1 MFSLPDNL
9 SEFASRCLQL
19 AEAAP
24 TQEIKTRLL
33 AVAAACRA
41 DEDRARTM
49 EELIAAST
57 KTTAAAV
64 SSLCRGQ
71 PRLVGSGSCPS
82 SVQKLEKRQIHLPA

>member
-1 MFSLPDNL
+1 MFPLSDNL
-9 SEFASRCLQL
+9 LEFANRCLQL

-49 EELIAAST
+49 QELIATST
-57 KTTAAAV
+57 KTTAGADEIM
-64 SSLCRGQ
+64 R
-71 PRLVGSGSCPS
+71 R
-82 SVQKLEKRQIHLPA
+82 R